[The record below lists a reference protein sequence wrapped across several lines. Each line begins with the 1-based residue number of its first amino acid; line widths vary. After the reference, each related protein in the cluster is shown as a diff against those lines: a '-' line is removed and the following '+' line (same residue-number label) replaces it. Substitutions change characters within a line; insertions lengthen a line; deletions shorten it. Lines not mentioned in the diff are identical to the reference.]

1 MTSRRIISVWA
12 AWVAIGLTLTPVNGG
27 AQQGPPAFRAATD
40 AVTVDVAVQR
50 RGRPVTDL
58 VATDF
63 IILDNG
69 IKQTV
74 TDVTYGKLPID
85 LTIALDVSYSVSGP
99 VLAELR
105 RAVRQLSR
113 DLVRGDRLRVLTF
126 NMRVRRAVDFT
137 EDLAAAD
144 RLGDVAVGGSTA
156 AFDTLA
162 VALVSAAPPDR
173 RRLVMLFTDGNDS
186 SSVTDVPTLLDVVRR
201 TTPTIG
207 VVLPLAPIGPA
218 PLNGLVGM
226 NFISREFY
234 GLQQLFEPIVR
245 ESGGSVMVA
254 ASSGDLTSTF
264 RRMLDDFRSS
274 YVLHFTPR
282 GVDRAGFHAL
292 TVQITRAGQFD
303 VRARR
308 GYEW

>member
-1 MTSRRIISVWA
+1 MTWRRIVSVLT
-12 AWVAIGLTLTPVNGG
+12 AWVAIGLAFSPLNGG
-27 AQQGPPAFRAATD
+27 AQQGPPAFRAGTD
-40 AVTVDVAVQR
+40 AVTVDVSVQR

-63 IILDNG
+63 TILDNG
-69 IKQTV
+69 VKQTV
-74 TDVTYGKLPID
+74 TDMTYGKLPID

-126 NMRVRRAVDFT
+126 NMQVHRAVDFT

-144 RLGDVAVGGSTA
+144 RLSDVAVGGSTA
-156 AFDTLA
+156 AFDALA
-162 VALVSAAPPDR
+162 VALISAAPPDR
-173 RRLVMLFTDGNDS
+173 RRLIMLFTDGNDS

-207 VVLPLAPIGPA
+207 VVLPFPSIASTVNTGFV
-218 PLNGLVGM
+218 PL
-226 NFISREFY
+226 NFISRELY
-234 GLQQLFEPIVR
+234 GLQQLFEPIAR

-254 ASSGDLTSTF
+254 APNGDLTTTF

-274 YVLHFTPR
+274 YVLHFTPQ
-282 GVDRAGFHAL
+282 GVDRAGFHPL
-292 TVQITRAGQFD
+292 TVQITRTGEFA